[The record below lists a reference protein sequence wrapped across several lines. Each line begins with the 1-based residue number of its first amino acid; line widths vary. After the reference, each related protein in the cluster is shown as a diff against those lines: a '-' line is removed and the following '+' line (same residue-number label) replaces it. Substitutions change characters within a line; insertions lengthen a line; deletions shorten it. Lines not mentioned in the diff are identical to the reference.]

1 MPATM
6 KTPARFLEFQGMPKT
21 LPFKGFSDELNKGL
35 MAKNET
41 ETAAAAMNILLY
53 RAELSLQPMDLF
65 GIKEKAWNDFDDR
78 HPEDEDGDLDFPS
91 NERYAV
97 MADMVIMK
105 HHEMELGSPKVQAPV
120 QPKAKTVVKSVAKS
134 KAKAAVK
141 KAMKAK
147 K

>member
-6 KTPARFLEFQGMPKT
+6 KTPARFLEFKGMPKT

-41 ETAAAAMNILLY
+41 ERAAAAMNILFY
-53 RAELSLQPMDLF
+53 RAELSVQPLDLF
-65 GIKEKAWNDFDDR
+65 DIKEEVWNDFDDR
-78 HPEDEDGDLDFPS
+78 APEDQEMDMTPD
-91 NERYAV
+91 ERYEA
-97 MADMVIMK
+97 MADIVIMK
-105 HHEMELGSPKVQAPV
+105 HLEMELATPQRQTPF
-120 QPKAKTVVKSVAKS
+120 

-141 KAMKAK
+141 STAAVMKKAMKGK